1 MTDQTQAR
9 SIVKTRRSFS
19 SQEPPSYQTNPSQ
32 NQFRKHQLDTLAE
45 LPSSQAQSNPKPKFF
60 QKLVQQKM
68 TAGLL
73 SEQKQ
78 QHLQQHHL
86 SDIQDTATLNSIESE
101 RFVASS
107 GGAAPCPGQQASS
120 GEKRRSFS
128 VIETFGP
135 GGTKTTTTD
144 SNMNEYLKHTSQ
156 WRSMRGQLNLPS
168 EVRMKLEMR
177 KAFSFKNVALGVLH
191 DVESK
196 HSR

>member
-19 SQEPPSYQTNPSQ
+19 SQERPSYQTNPSQ

-45 LPSSQAQSNPKPKFF
+45 FPSSQAQSNPKPKLF

-73 SEQKQ
+73 AEQKQ
-78 QHLQQHHL
+78 QHHQQHQL
-86 SDIQDTATLNSIESE
+86 NDIKDTATLNSIESE
-101 RFVASS
+101 GFVASS
-107 GGAAPCPGQQASS
+107 GGTAPWPGQQTSS

-168 EVRMKLEMR
+168 EVRMKLETR